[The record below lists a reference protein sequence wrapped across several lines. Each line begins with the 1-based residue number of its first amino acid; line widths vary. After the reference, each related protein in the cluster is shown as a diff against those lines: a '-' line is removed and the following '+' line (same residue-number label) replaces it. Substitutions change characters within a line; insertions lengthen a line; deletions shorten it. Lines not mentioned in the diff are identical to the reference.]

1 LLETLTP
8 VFYGPNLVKD
18 VKIGEEIYGTK
29 QMGYVNLFGLIC
41 FLPPSPMVVY
51 FESLFN
57 NIIQVFYRI
66 AVLGAL

>member
-41 FLPPSPMVVY
+41 FLPPSPWWCILRAY
-51 FESLFN
+51 LTTLSRCFT
-57 NIIQVFYRI
+57 
-66 AVLGAL
+66 G